1 MPFLYVIGR
10 VYHLWFV
17 GRTGVNYP
25 VVMRSLAGLAGL
37 LCISQ
42 FCLSLS
48 LTFDNHHHHHHWGL
62 AVPPHTSHTL
72 ESHQVSLAPVE
83 IMPDPDPAVN
93 GNANNWLD
101 YYLLNTHHNTPHS
114 ITL

>member
-10 VYHLWFV
+10 VYHSWFV

-72 ESHQVSLAPVE
+72 ESHQVSAGPVK
-83 IMPDPDPAVN
+83 IMTQ
-93 GNANNWLD
+93 
-101 YYLLNTHHNTPHS
+101 LLMVML
-114 ITL
+114 ITGLITIY